1 VDSIDQALAVCP
13 KDQDTYI
20 IGGGEIYTL
29 GLPYADKL
37 DITRVH
43 HSLRQILTFQISI
56 LKFGNFL
63 ILCLIVKTIIICM
76 ILPFKLSLENK
87 TKNILLRDV
96 FFTIDLRD
104 DLLLKEYLIT

>member
-20 IGGGEIYTL
+20 IGGEIYTL

-43 HSLRQILTFQISI
+43 HSFEADTYFQISI

-63 ILCLIVKTIIICM
+63 ILCLIVKTIM
-76 ILPFKLSLENK
+76 YDF
-87 TKNILLRDV
+87 TFQTFLR
-96 FFTIDLRD
+96 
-104 DLLLKEYLIT
+104 K

>member
-43 HSLRQILTFQISI
+43 HSFEADTYFQISI
-56 LKFGNFL
+56 
-63 ILCLIVKTIIICM
+63 
-76 ILPFKLSLENK
+76 
-87 TKNILLRDV
+87 
-96 FFTIDLRD
+96 
-104 DLLLKEYLIT
+104 

>member
-1 VDSIDQALAVCP
+1 VDSIDQALRSLSQRSRHV
-13 KDQDTYI
+13 YHWWWL
-20 IGGGEIYTL
+20 IYTL

-43 HSLRQILTFQISI
+43 HSFEADTYFQISI

-76 ILPFKLSLENK
+76 IYLQTF
-87 TKNILLRDV
+87 LR
-96 FFTIDLRD
+96 
-104 DLLLKEYLIT
+104 K

>member
-1 VDSIDQALAVCP
+1 MYNSGWYRPSAAVCP

-20 IGGGEIYTL
+20 IGGGIIYTL

-43 HSLRQILTFQISI
+43 HSFEADTYFQISI

-76 ILPFKLSLENK
+76 IYLQTF
-87 TKNILLRDV
+87 LR
-96 FFTIDLRD
+96 
-104 DLLLKEYLIT
+104 K

>member
-20 IGGGEIYTL
+20 IGGGGKFTL

-43 HSLRQILTFQISI
+43 HSFEADTYFQISI

-63 ILCLIVKTIIICM
+63 ILCLIVKTIIM
-76 ILPFKLSLENK
+76 YDFTFKLSLENK
-87 TKNILLRDV
+87 TKNILLRM
-96 FFTIDLRD
+96 FFFSMI
-104 DLLLKEYLIT
+104 

>member
-20 IGGGEIYTL
+20 IGGGEIYI

-43 HSLRQILTFQISI
+43 HSFEADTYFQISI

-63 ILCLIVKTIIICM
+63 ILCLIVRR
-76 ILPFKLSLENK
+76 SSY
-87 TKNILLRDV
+87 V
-96 FFTIDLRD
+96 
-104 DLLLKEYLIT
+104 

>member
-1 VDSIDQALAVCP
+1 LSQRSRHV
-13 KDQDTYI
+13 YI

-43 HSLRQILTFQISI
+43 HSFEADTYFPDIDSKIWELSDSVFNS
-56 LKFGNFL
+56 
-63 ILCLIVKTIIICM
+63 KTIIICM

-87 TKNILLRDV
+87 NITGC
-96 FFTIDLRD
+96 FFFL
-104 DLLLKEYLIT
+104 

>member
-43 HSLRQILTFQISI
+43 HSFEADTYFQISI

-63 ILCLIVKTIIICM
+63 ILCLIVKTIIM
-76 ILPFKLSLENK
+76 YDF
-87 TKNILLRDV
+87 TFQTFLR
-96 FFTIDLRD
+96 
-104 DLLLKEYLIT
+104 K

>member
-37 DITRVH
+37 DI
-43 HSLRQILTFQISI
+43 
-56 LKFGNFL
+56 
-63 ILCLIVKTIIICM
+63 
-76 ILPFKLSLENK
+76 
-87 TKNILLRDV
+87 
-96 FFTIDLRD
+96 
-104 DLLLKEYLIT
+104 